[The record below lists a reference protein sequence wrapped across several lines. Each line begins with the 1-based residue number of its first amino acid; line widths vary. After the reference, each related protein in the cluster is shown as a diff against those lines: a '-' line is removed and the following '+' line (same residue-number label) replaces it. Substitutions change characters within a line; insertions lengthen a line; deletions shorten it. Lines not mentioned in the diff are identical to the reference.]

1 MPFARRTERAL
12 LNSLFGKSSDFGALA
27 TAPTVYVALMTATPN
42 KTGGGTEAD
51 YTSYARV
58 TTAAGDWLAS
68 TGDDPIENDDDLT
81 FPNATGG
88 SNVVTHFAL
97 YDAATVGTGNLIAY
111 GQLNAPLTVTSG
123 VQPRF
128 KTGDLTVQIEDCP

>member
-42 KTGGGTEAD
+42 KTGGGTEAN

-58 TTAAGDWLAS
+58 TTSAGDWTAS
-68 TGDDPIENDDDLT
+68 SGNDPIKNGAALT
-81 FPNATGG
+81 FPEATGG
-88 SNVVTHFAL
+88 SNTVTHFAL
-97 YDAATVGTGNLIAY
+97 YDASTTGNLIAY
-111 GQLNAPLTVTSG
+111 GALNASLTVTSG

-128 KTGDLTVQIEDCP
+128 QIDDLTVQIEDCP

>member
-27 TAPTVYVALMTATPN
+27 SVPTIYVALMTASPN
-42 KTGGGTEAD
+42 KTGGGTEAN

-58 TTAAGDWLAS
+58 ATVASDWEAS
-68 TGDDPIENDDDLT
+68 SGNDPIKNDVNIT
-81 FPNATGG
+81 FPEATGG
-88 SNVVTHFAL
+88 SNTVTHFAL
-97 YDAATVGTGNLIAY
+97 YDASTAGNLIAY
-111 GQLNAPLTVTSG
+111 GALNASLTVTSG

-128 KTGDLTVQIEDCP
+128 KDEDLTVQIEDCP